1 MSIQIGQKYPTG
13 CGGEGE
19 VIAIRPELGEAPVVM
34 IVRFPDNT
42 ARIHQYRMDGSY
54 YGSVHED
61 ASKYLPWPRGNAA

>member
-34 IVRFPDNT
+34 I
-42 ARIHQYRMDGSY
+42 
-54 YGSVHED
+54 
-61 ASKYLPWPRGNAA
+61 LPWPRENAA